1 MLDIASI
8 TGTLEAVRAG
18 QLSRIDQ
25 QAMRQDTRDA
35 SKEQVKIAFKA
46 LETALNQL
54 EDAERNGH

>member
-1 MLDIASI
+1 MLDISTI
-8 TGTLEAVRAG
+8 SSLVSTVRAG